1 MSPAKSNDER
11 CEAPLTVETM
21 LIGRHLWFRRRG
33 DGAEGSPVGRG
44 CAGVWVRTDGEGV
57 EQT

>member
-1 MSPAKSNDER
+1 MSPEKSNDER

-21 LIGRHLWFRRRG
+21 LIGRHLRFRRRG